1 MRNRAVKFVTVCGGI
16 QPLPMLPPT
25 RRENMFDFT
34 ARQWNRI
41 ICAVN
46 SKKTAQQ
53 ADLKTDE
60 ELEAYRR
67 MWQEAEEHLEK
78 YGEWPVFELFELE

>member
-1 MRNRAVKFVTVCGGI
+1 
-16 QPLPMLPPT
+16 
-25 RRENMFDFT
+25 MFDFT

-53 ADLKTDE
+53 AGLKTDE

-67 MWQEAEEHLEK
+67 MWQEAEEHLAK
-78 YGEWPVFELFELE
+78 YGEWPVFELCELE